1 MKVGIIL
8 VSLAGIECEAGGQS
22 MSISFIR
29 NMSVFS
35 LLIFTC
41 VYASAPVLGQSSR
54 SGVWDAN
61 ANSSGGSNANPQQN
75 QGASRTGSTLPT
87 SRTAYPQYGSKSY
100 GRTASYQQD
109 PSYRSRYPQAYSQR
123 YPAAYPQGRA
133 SSGMPAQASSQA
145 VPAKAAAATHTQNY
159 KDAIASGGMRRTFTV
174 HVPKSYDGSRPVP
187 LVLAFHGLGMNGV
200 AMEGLSLMDITAERN
215 GFIVVYPD
223 GVGAR
228 WNDGSARGSNGMDD
242 VGFVSDLL
250 NHLQRQYKIDPR
262 HIHACGI
269 SNGGYFTQRLG
280 CEMADRI
287 ASIGVISATI
297 TSAVCSS
304 CHPRRSMPVV
314 LFLGTEDPLVPRE
327 GESKELGKLGEALG
341 IPGVGGAA
349 ISSTM
354 AKVGGLYT
362 ANETA
367 EFWAR
372 INNCGSHP
380 REDRMSDRSPRDG
393 CQVTRETYG
402 GGSGGSEVVVYT
414 VHGGGH
420 NWPGGSGAVA
430 QDVLGVTTYDISA
443 SDICWEFFR
452 NHGR

>member
-1 MKVGIIL
+1 MLPVIGNRVNL
-8 VSLAGIECEAGGQS
+8 GVLSVLFFVTAVS
-22 MSISFIR
+22 MP
-29 NMSVFS
+29 VF
-35 LLIFTC
+35 
-41 VYASAPVLGQSSR
+41 GQSSR

-61 ANSSGGSNANPQQN
+61 SNSSSSSPSPSAGSQTVGGRGVPQA
-75 QGASRTGSTLPT
+75 GRS
-87 SRTAYPQYGSKSY
+87 AYPTQYRQAYPRGYTRGSQFY
-100 GRTASYQQD
+100 PPGYLQRAGAGQ
-109 PSYRSRYPQAYSQR
+109 RYPQGAVAPVAGTAGAQSAAVAGAR
-123 YPAAYPQGRA
+123 SPA
-133 SSGMPAQASSQA
+133 S
-145 VPAKAAAATHTQNY
+145 HTKNY
-159 KDAIASGGMRRTFTV
+159 KDAITSSGMRRSFTV

-200 AMEGLSLMDITAERN
+200 AMEGLTLMDITAERN

-223 GVGAR
+223 GVGSR

-250 NHLQRQYKIDPR
+250 NHLQRAYKIDPR

-280 CEMADRI
+280 CEMSDRI
-287 ASIGVISATI
+287 ASIGVISATV
-297 TSAVCSS
+297 TAPVCAS

-341 IPGVGGAA
+341 IPGVAGAA
-349 ISSTM
+349 LSSGM
-354 AKVGGLYT
+354 AKVGGIYS
-362 ANETA
+362 ANDTA
-367 EFWAR
+367 EFWAK

-380 REDRMSDRSPRDG
+380 REERMPDRSTRDG
-393 CQVTRETYG
+393 CTVTKETY
-402 GGSGGSEVVVYT
+402 GGSGGSEVAVYT
-414 VHGGGH
+414 IHGGGH

-430 QDVLGVTTYDISA
+430 QDVLGTTTFDISA
-443 SDICWEFFR
+443 SDLCWEFFR

>member
-1 MKVGIIL
+1 MSQDLVGATNSRPKL
-8 VSLAGIECEAGGQS
+8 NRTTGVRRLELGFVFLTCLGFLLNPAAEA
-22 MSISFIR
+22 
-29 NMSVFS
+29 
-35 LLIFTC
+35 
-41 VYASAPVLGQSSR
+41 QSSR
-54 SGVWDAN
+54 SGVWDAS
-61 ANSSGGSNANPQQN
+61 ASSGSSSDNRPASASNQA
-75 QGASRTGSTLPT
+75 
-87 SRTAYPQYGSKSY
+87 AYPT
-100 GRTASYQQD
+100 GRTASYPPQ
-109 PSYRSRYPQAYSQR
+109 YRQGYPRGYSRSQAYPPGYSRTQ
-123 YPAAYPQGRA
+123 AYPPTYAQGKSAYGSAVQRN
-133 SSGMPAQASSQA
+133 PQASS
-145 VPAKAAAATHTQNY
+145 VSSAAAQPATAAPRTKNY
-159 KDAIASGGMRRTFTV
+159 KDAIVSGGMRRSFTV
-174 HVPKSYDGSRPVP
+174 HVPKSYDGARPVP

-200 AMEGLSLMDITAERN
+200 AMEGLTLMDLTAERN

-250 NHLQRQYKIDPR
+250 NYLQRSYKIDPR

-287 ASIGVISATI
+287 ASIGVISATV
-297 TSAVCSS
+297 TTPVCAS

-341 IPGVGGAA
+341 IPGVAGAA
-349 ISSTM
+349 ISSGM
-354 AKVGGLYT
+354 AKVGGIYS
-362 ANETA
+362 ANDTA
-367 EFWAR
+367 EFWAK

-380 REDRMSDRSPRDG
+380 REERMPDRNTRDG
-393 CQVTRETYG
+393 CQITRETYG
-402 GGSGGSEVVVYT
+402 GGSGGSEVMVYT
-414 VHGGGH
+414 IHGGGH

-443 SDICWEFFR
+443 SDLCWEFFR
-452 NHGR
+452 NHSR

>member
-1 MKVGIIL
+1 MLDLGGVTGSGSKLNRIGTKPL
-8 VSLAGIECEAGGQS
+8 GHGLMLLACFGFLLNPAAEA
-22 MSISFIR
+22 
-29 NMSVFS
+29 
-35 LLIFTC
+35 
-41 VYASAPVLGQSSR
+41 QSSR
-54 SGVWDAN
+54 SGVWDA
-61 ANSSGGSNANPQQN
+61 SSSNGSGSDNRAAAASN
-75 QGASRTGSTLPT
+75 QAG
-87 SRTAYPQYGSKSY
+87 
-100 GRTASYQQD
+100 
-109 PSYRSRYPQAYSQR
+109 
-123 YPAAYPQGRA
+123 AAYPAGR
-133 SSGMPAQASSQA
+133 SPGYPAQYRQGYPRGYTRSQGYPQGYSRTQAYPAGYPQGKSAYGSAAQRSPQASAVSQ
-145 VPAKAAAATHTQNY
+145 PAAAAPRTKNY
-159 KDAIASGGMRRTFTV
+159 KDAIVSGGMRRSFTV
-174 HVPKSYDGSRPVP
+174 HVPKSYDGARPVP

-200 AMEGLSLMDITAERN
+200 AMEGLTLMDLTAERN

-250 NHLQRQYKIDPR
+250 NHLQRAYKIDPR

-287 ASIGVISATI
+287 ASIGVISATV
-297 TSAVCSS
+297 TAPVCAS

-341 IPGVGGAA
+341 IPGVAGAA
-349 ISSTM
+349 ISSGM
-354 AKVGGLYT
+354 AKVGGIYS
-362 ANETA
+362 ANDTA
-367 EFWAR
+367 EFWAK

-380 REDRMSDRSPRDG
+380 REERMPDRNTRDG
-393 CQVTRETYG
+393 CQITRETYG
-402 GGSGGSEVVVYT
+402 GGSGGSEVMVYT
-414 VHGGGH
+414 IHGGGH

-443 SDICWEFFR
+443 SDLCWEFFR
-452 NHGR
+452 NHSR

>member
-1 MKVGIIL
+1 MPLKSVHEISTRL
-8 VSLAGIECEAGGQS
+8 LLLS
-22 MSISFIR
+22 SICGL
-29 NMSVFS
+29 S
-35 LLIFTC
+35 LL
-41 VYASAPVLGQSSR
+41 APTFAQSSR

-61 ANSSGGSNANPQQN
+61 SGSSGSNSNPSGQPSSGTSRAGSGAASSGRSSYPPQYRSNA
-75 QGASRTGSTLPT
+75 
-87 SRTAYPQYGSKSY
+87 Y
-100 GRTASYQQD
+100 GRTTTYQQD
-109 PSYRSRYPQAYSQR
+109 PAYRK
-123 YPAAYPQGRA
+123 AYPQGYSRTQAYPAGYKQAGYANA
-133 SSGMPAQASSQA
+133 SSAVQSSASTPAATKAASSSQ
-145 VPAKAAAATHTQNY
+145 TRNY
-159 KDAIASGGMRRTFTV
+159 KDAIASGGSRRSFTV

-200 AMEGLSLMDITAERN
+200 AMEGLTLMDLTAERN

-242 VGFVSDLL
+242 VGFVGDLL
-250 NHLQRQYKIDPR
+250 SHLQRQYKIDPR

-287 ASIGVISATI
+287 ASIGVISATA
-297 TSAVCSS
+297 TASVCAS

-341 IPGVGGAA
+341 INVGGAA

-354 AKVGGLYT
+354 AKVGGIYS

-372 INNCGSHP
+372 LNNCGSHP
-380 REDRMSDRSPRDG
+380 REERMPDRNTRDG
-393 CQVTRETYG
+393 CQISRETYG

-443 SDICWEFFR
+443 SDICWDFFR